1 MEQLVKINKELDNE
15 FETFVFEA
23 ESCPENAKMLLS
35 KATAMTRKCNENK
48 EGINTFEG
56 ALKVMEEKLQKLV

>member
-1 MEQLVKINKELDNE
+1 MNLRHYFKLRVVQK
-15 FETFVFEA
+15 
-23 ESCPENAKMLLS
+23 NAMLLLS

-48 EGINTFEG
+48 EGINTFDG